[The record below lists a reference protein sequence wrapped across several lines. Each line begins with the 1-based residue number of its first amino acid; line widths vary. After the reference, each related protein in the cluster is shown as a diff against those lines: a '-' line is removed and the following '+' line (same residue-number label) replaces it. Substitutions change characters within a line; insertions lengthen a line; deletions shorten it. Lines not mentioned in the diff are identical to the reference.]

1 MYFCRFNQKLIE
13 MSIKSDKDIIGL
25 RRVGQIVALAL
36 EEMKKNVV
44 PGITTAALDKIG
56 EAVILDNGGRPAPRL
71 VYKFPGA
78 TCISVNEN
86 IAHGIPGSQ
95 ILENGDLVNIDV
107 SVELDGYF
115 ADSGYTLQAGDQ
127 DPEIE
132 RLCACGKKALEEA
145 LKVAKAGVRLNQVGR
160 IIERTAKSEGYTTI
174 KDLCGHGI
182 GRALHDGSCD
192 VLNYYDPL
200 DRQRLKEGMVVAIE
214 PFVSMKARRVKQTD
228 DGWTLTTPEGSLVAQ
243 YEHTVII
250 TRKAPI
256 ILTKV

>member
-1 MYFCRFNQKLIE
+1 

-25 RRVGQIVALAL
+25 RRVGRIVALAI
-36 EEMKKNVV
+36 EEMKNHIV

-56 EAVILDNGGRPAPRL
+56 EEVILGHGARPAPRL

-78 TCISVNEN
+78 TCISINEN
-86 IAHGIPGSQ
+86 IAHGIPGNQ
-95 ILENGDLVNIDV
+95 IIENGDLVNIDV

-127 DPEIE
+127 DEE
-132 RLCACGKKALEEA
+132 VQRLCACAKKALEEA

-214 PFVSMKARRVKQTD
+214 PFVSMKARRIKQTG

-250 TRKAPI
+250 TKKEPI

>member
-1 MYFCRFNQKLIE
+1 
-13 MSIKSDKDIIGL
+13 MSIKSEKDIIGL
-25 RRVGQIVALAL
+25 KRVGRIVALAI

-44 PGITTAALDKIG
+44 PGITTGALDKIG
-56 EAVILDNGGRPAPRL
+56 EEVILDNGGRPAPRL
-71 VYKFPGA
+71 VYQFPGA

-86 IAHGIPGSQ
+86 IAHGIPGDQ
-95 ILENGDLVNIDV
+95 IIENGDLVNIDV
-107 SVELDGYF
+107 SVELDGFF

-132 RLCACGKKALEEA
+132 RLCACAQKALEEA
-145 LKVAKAGVRLNQVGR
+145 LNVAKAGVRLNQIGR
-160 IIERTAKSEGYTTI
+160 IIEKTAKNQGYTTI

-182 GRALHDGSCD
+182 GRSLHDGSCD

-214 PFVSMKARRVKQTD
+214 PFVSMKARRVKQTG

-243 YEHTVII
+243 FEHTVII
-250 TRKAPI
+250 TKKQPV
-256 ILTKV
+256 ILTTV

>member
-1 MYFCRFNQKLIE
+1 
-13 MSIKSDKDIIGL
+13 MSIKSEKDIIGL
-25 RRVGQIVALAL
+25 KRVGRIVALAI
-36 EEMKKNVV
+36 EEMKKHVV

-56 EAVILDNGGRPAPRL
+56 EEVILDNGGRPAPRL
-71 VYKFPGA
+71 VYQFPGA

-86 IAHGIPGSQ
+86 IAHGIPGNQ
-95 ILENGDLVNIDV
+95 IIENGDLVNIDV
-107 SVELDGYF
+107 SVELNGFF

-127 DPEIE
+127 DPEIT
-132 RLCACGKKALEEA
+132 RLCDCGKKALEEA
-145 LKVAKAGVRLNQVGR
+145 LNMAKAGVRLNQIGR
-160 IIERTAKSEGYTTI
+160 IIEKTAKNEGYTTI

-214 PFVSMKARRVKQTD
+214 PFVSMKARRVKQTG

-243 YEHTVII
+243 FEHTVII
-250 TRKAPI
+250 TKKQPV
-256 ILTKV
+256 ILTTV

>member
-1 MYFCRFNQKLIE
+1 
-13 MSIKSDKDIIGL
+13 MSIKSEKDIIGL
-25 RRVGQIVALAL
+25 KRVGRIVALAI

-56 EAVILDNGGRPAPRL
+56 EEEILDNGGRPAPRL
-71 VYKFPGA
+71 VYQFPGA

-86 IAHGIPGSQ
+86 IAHGIPGDQ
-95 ILENGDLVNIDV
+95 IIENGDLVNIDV
-107 SVELDGYF
+107 SVELDGFF

-127 DPEIE
+127 DEEIQ
-132 RLCACGKKALEEA
+132 RLCACAKRALEEA
-145 LKVAKAGVRLNQVGR
+145 LNVAKAGVRLNQIGR
-160 IIERTAKSEGYTTI
+160 IIEKTAKSQGYTTI

-214 PFVSMKARRVKQTD
+214 PFVSMKARRVKQTG

-243 YEHTVII
+243 FEHTVII
-250 TRKAPI
+250 TKKQPV
-256 ILTKV
+256 ILTTV